1 MSTSGTGGGRAKW
14 LVVIDKHLGAFEK
27 SNLVQTHWILHHP
40 LQHLVSGVDE
50 LDLVQRAPE
59 VQRLVAF
66 LLVQNV
72 QLDDE
77 RVPLLAVLGV
87 HLHIEERLRRDV
99 VERAEHLVPIQ
110 TGLLQLLS
118 PDLCG
123 GLFGF

>member
-1 MSTSGTGGGRAKW
+1 M
-14 LVVIDKHLGAFEK
+14 
-27 SNLVQTHWILHHP
+27 
-40 LQHLVSGVDE
+40 QHLVSGVDE

-118 PDLCG
+118 PDLVDC
-123 GLFGF
+123 F